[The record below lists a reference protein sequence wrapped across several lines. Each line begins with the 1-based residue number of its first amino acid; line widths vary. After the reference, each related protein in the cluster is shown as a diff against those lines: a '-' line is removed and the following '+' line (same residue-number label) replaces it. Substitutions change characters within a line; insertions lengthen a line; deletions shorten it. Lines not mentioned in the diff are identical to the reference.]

1 MGRPAAC
8 NCHCGGSASS
18 GSASGSGSGGA
29 SSGGGSGSGSGSGSG
44 VWKTCIPCSN
54 FIPLAFNIAWPYTGT
69 GSAVKPCCGNYDGVG
84 SIRVEFAQSI
94 VVPNQY
100 AECSWLSPA
109 TLSRANKPAFDPW
122 ECLATLNHLADLRI
136 RVPINILDQPVGD
149 ITAEVNIN
157 YAEQLTGYRC
167 QYGKITGL
175 GQQVIGT
182 YPFNCVSNFSLPLVG
197 SAWGPSGFVSP
208 CASESVPM
216 TVDVTPA

>member
-1 MGRPAAC
+1 MLVVVASHTFACEQTRFRSMG
-8 NCHCGGSASS
+8 
-18 GSASGSGSGGA
+18 
-29 SSGGGSGSGSGSGSG
+29 
-44 VWKTCIPCSN
+44 VPC
-54 FIPLAFNIAWPYTGT
+54 Y
-69 GSAVKPCCGNYDGVG
+69 
-84 SIRVEFAQSI
+84 VE
-94 VVPNQY
+94 
-100 AECSWLSPA
+100 
-109 TLSRANKPAFDPW
+109 
-122 ECLATLNHLADLRI
+122 HLADLRI